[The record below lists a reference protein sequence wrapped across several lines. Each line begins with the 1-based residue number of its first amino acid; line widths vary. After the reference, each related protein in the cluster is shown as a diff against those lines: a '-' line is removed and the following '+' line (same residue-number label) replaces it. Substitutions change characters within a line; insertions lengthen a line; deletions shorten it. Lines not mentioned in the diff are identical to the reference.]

1 MALTSIT
8 TTTTTFVSSAKEGRC
23 RTELQ
28 LHSGALSWALGTG
41 FLVVELGASN
51 VLSCACIPSG
61 KPDTAFVFPRT
72 LRYSYESRYSF
83 RDQETLLL
91 RPFYTVARNRALY
104 TSCQRNFHRFYS
116 IRINSIFFFFIT
128 AKLYCIIVKNFSR
141 QSNDRQ

>member
-128 AKLYCIIVKNFSR
+128 ANVLYYCEKFFS
-141 QSNDRQ
+141 SIEW